1 MNGFK
6 ESLIFTFVGYMDT
19 DQAVNFLKE
28 GKLILSA
35 TDTIW
40 GIMCDATS
48 EKAVEK
54 VYQLKNRSETKS
66 MVCMVSDLNMLDQFL
81 EKKTEIP
88 EELINDKR
96 PTTIIYSN
104 PKGIAKNV
112 ISSDNTVAIRIVK
125 HYFCTSL
132 IAAFGKPV
140 VSTSANISAQAHPKK
155 FDEICD
161 EIIKGVDLIIDLD
174 KNLISNNP
182 SRIIKIT
189 PSGALT
195 TLRE

>member
-6 ESLIFTFVGYMDT
+6 ESLILTFVGYMDT
-19 DQAVNFLKE
+19 DQAVNYLKE

-81 EKKTEIP
+81 EKKIEIP
-88 EELINDKR
+88 EEHINDKR
-96 PTTIIYSN
+96 PTTIIYPN

-112 ISSDNTVAIRIVK
+112 ISSDNAVAIRIVK

-140 VSTSANISAQAHPKK
+140 VSTSANISGQAHPKK

-189 PSGALT
+189 PSGVLT

>member
-104 PKGIAKNV
+104 PKHV
-112 ISSDNTVAIRIVK
+112 
-125 HYFCTSL
+125 Y
-132 IAAFGKPV
+132 
-140 VSTSANISAQAHPKK
+140 
-155 FDEICD
+155 
-161 EIIKGVDLIIDLD
+161 
-174 KNLISNNP
+174 NLSP
-182 SRIIKIT
+182 
-189 PSGALT
+189 PD
-195 TLRE
+195 

>member
-1 MNGFK
+1 
-6 ESLIFTFVGYMDT
+6 MDIA
-19 DQAVNFLKE
+19 QAINYLKE

-48 EKAVEK
+48 EKVIEK
-54 VYQLKNRSETKS
+54 IYQLKKRSESKS
-66 MVCMVSDLNMLDQFL
+66 LVCMVSDHNMLDQFL
-81 EKKTEIP
+81 EKKIEIP
-88 EELINDKR
+88 KEFLNAER
-96 PTTIIYSN
+96 PTTIIYPN

-125 HYFCTSL
+125 HYFCTPL
-132 IAAFGKPV
+132 ITAFGKPV
-140 VSTSANISAQAHPKK
+140 VSTSANISGQAYPKK
-155 FDEICD
+155 FNEICD

-182 SRIIKIT
+182 SRIIKTT
-189 PSGALT
+189 PTGALT
-195 TLRE
+195 ILRE

>member
-19 DQAVNFLKE
+19 DQAVNYLKE

-112 ISSDNTVAIRIVK
+112 ISSDKTVAIRIVK

-140 VSTSANISAQAHPKK
+140 VCTSANISGQAHPKK
-155 FDEICD
+155 FDEICV

-195 TLRE
+195 ILRE